1 MRFVSLGGSLSRD
14 SAERGKPASHFSGV
28 VEVCK
33 IEAAM
38 TAYKNFIKDFPERC
52 CEILD
57 QYETDALSRGREVTL
72 TLAMA
77 ASGFVVPYERLRP
90 RPQEGEPPYPDRG
103 IYEQAASQLDSLLT
117 EKFLGSCLWKEEA
130 NPWSFGKLKS
140 VAEGPDAWPE
150 LQERKPLGPNKK
162 VSSTLTH
169 LRNALAHGNIF
180 TFPKD
185 DPDKDDPNKDNPD
198 IELIIFLSK
207 PSMESPE
214 FNFLCVS
221 PQDFQK
227 FLRNWFV
234 FISALNLPE
243 EVFSSAVS

>member
-1 MRFVSLGGSLSRD
+1 
-14 SAERGKPASHFSGV
+14 
-28 VEVCK
+28 
-33 IEAAM
+33 M
-38 TAYKNFIKDFPERC
+38 TAYKNFIKDFPRRC
-52 CEILD
+52 SKILD
-57 QYETDALSRGREVTL
+57 RYESDALSGGREVTL

-90 RPQEGEPPYPDRG
+90 QEGELPYPDRG
-103 IYEQAASQLDSLLT
+103 IYKQAASQFDALLK
-117 EKFLGSCLWKEEA
+117 EKFLGSCLWKEEVSS
-130 NPWSFGKLKS
+130 WSFGKLS
-140 VAEGPDAWPE
+140 RVDGDPGNWSE
-150 LQERKPLGPNKK
+150 LQKRKSFGPYKK
-162 VSSTLTH
+162 VGSTLTH

-185 DPDKDDPNKDNPD
+185 DPDKDDPD
-198 IELIIFLSK
+198 IELIIFLSRPYVK
-207 PSMESPE
+207 SPK

-243 EVFSSAVS
+243 EVFSSTVS

>member
-1 MRFVSLGGSLSRD
+1 
-14 SAERGKPASHFSGV
+14 
-28 VEVCK
+28 
-33 IEAAM
+33 M
-38 TAYKNFIKDFPERC
+38 TNYNNFIQDFPKRC

-57 QYETDALSRGREVTL
+57 KYEADALSGGREVTL

-103 IYEQAASQLDSLLT
+103 IYEQAASQLDSLLK
-117 EKFLGSCLWKEEA
+117 EKFLGSCLWKEEVSS
-130 NPWSFGKLKS
+130 WSFGNLKS
-140 VAEGPDAWPE
+140 VADEGPDAWPE
-150 LQERKPLGPNKK
+150 LQERKPLGPNKE
-162 VSSTLTH
+162 VGSTLTH

-180 TFPKD
+180 TLPKD
-185 DPDKDDPNKDNPD
+185 GPDKDNPD

-207 PSMESPE
+207 PSMKSRK

-227 FLRNWFV
+227 FLKKWFV
-234 FISALNLPE
+234 FISELEIPTA
-243 EVFSSAVS
+243 VFSSAVS

>member
-1 MRFVSLGGSLSRD
+1 
-14 SAERGKPASHFSGV
+14 
-28 VEVCK
+28 
-33 IEAAM
+33 M
-38 TAYKNFIKDFPERC
+38 TAYKNFIKDFPTRC

-57 QYETDALSRGREVTL
+57 QYEADALSGGREVTL

-90 RPQEGEPPYPDRG
+90 RPQEGEPPYPDRS
-103 IYEQAASQLDSLLT
+103 IYEQAVSQFDDLLK
-117 EKFLGSCLWKEEA
+117 EKFLGSCLWKEEVSS
-130 NPWSFGKLKS
+130 WSFGKLKS
-140 VAEGPDAWPE
+140 VDGGPGCWPE
-150 LQERKPLGPNKK
+150 LQERKPLGPYKK

-180 TFPKD
+180 TFPKE
-185 DPDKDDPNKDNPD
+185 DPDKDDPD

-207 PSMESPE
+207 PSMKSPK

-227 FLRNWFV
+227 SLRNWFV

-243 EVFSSAVS
+243 EVFSSTVS